1 MILEK
6 DNIKKCA
13 AMTKIRLNADE
24 EKIYDNEL
32 KDLFRWVEELS
43 EVDTSSVPETS
54 IQHAAYLRPD
64 EPVVNEKLADA
75 LVDAFNEQTG
85 HCAKV
90 KKVL

>member
-6 DNIKKCA
+6 NNTISCA
-13 AMTKIRLNADE
+13 RMSKIRMRPEEIALYDE
-24 EKIYDNEL
+24 QL

-43 EVDTSSVPETS
+43 QVDTSAVPETS
-54 IQHAAYLRPD
+54 IAHAAYLRPD
-64 EPVVNEKLADA
+64 VPVTDEKLANQ
-75 LVDAFNEQTG
+75 LVHAFSAQEG

>member
-6 DNIKKCA
+6 DNVSKCA
-13 AMTKIRLNADE
+13 AMTKIRLNAGE
-24 EKIYDNEL
+24 AEMYENEL

-43 EVDTSSVPETS
+43 KVDTSAVPETS
-54 IQHAAYLRPD
+54 IGHAAYLRPD
-64 EPVVNEKLADA
+64 EPVVNEKLADT
-75 LVDAFNEQTG
+75 LVGEFNEQQG

>member
-1 MILEK
+1 MILEN

-13 AMTKIRLNADE
+13 AMTKIRLNTAE

-43 EVDTSSVPETS
+43 QVDTSSISETS
-54 IQHAAYLRPD
+54 IKQAAYLRPD
-64 EPVVNEKLADA
+64 TPVVNEELANA
-75 LVDAFNEQTG
+75 LVGAFNEQEG

>member
-24 EKIYDNEL
+24 TQLYDQEL
-32 KDLFRWVEELS
+32 KDLFRWVEELA
-43 EVDTSSVPETS
+43 EVDTSAVPE
-54 IQHAAYLRPD
+54 AAISQSVYLRPD
-64 EPVVNEKLADA
+64 EPVINEPLAND
-75 LVDAFNEQTG
+75 LVKAFNEQEG

>member
-6 DNIKKCA
+6 DNVQKCA
-13 AMTKIRLNADE
+13 AMTKIRLNAGEIDMYN
-24 EKIYDNEL
+24 KEL

-43 EVDTSSVPETS
+43 QVDTSAVPETS

-64 EPVVNEKLADA
+64 TPVTNGPLAES
-75 LVDAFNEQTG
+75 LVTAFNEQEG